1 MNKAIVLITA
11 GSISSFLSF
20 AQLDNQTIRD
30 LKGGRVVNDTSY
42 VYWLPYK
49 NKKSFLLI
57 QGWQSNMSHKNE
69 LSLDFKMK
77 PGTTV
82 CAAREGVVTST
93 KEDSD
98 RGGMK
103 AEYMSDGNHVVIR
116 HFDGTYAAY
125 WHLQKDGVLVNVGD
139 NVYQGQAIGYS
150 GNTGYSAFPHLH
162 FEVYTSSMGYST
174 IPTRFLTRKG
184 IRYLRPGK
192 FYRSVQKF
200 MINCDEVE

>member
-1 MNKAIVLITA
+1 MQKTI
-11 GSISSFLSF
+11 ISLSLF
-20 AQLDNQTIRD
+20 SLSTLSLFSQLDNQTIRD
-30 LKGGRVVNDTSY
+30 LKGGRVENDTSY
-42 VYWLPYK
+42 VYWLPYAH
-49 NKKSFLLI
+49 KKSYLLI

-77 PGTTV
+77 PGTKV

-116 HFDGTYAAY
+116 HSDGTHAAY
-125 WHLQKDGVLVNVGD
+125 WHLKKDGVIVNVGD
-139 NVYQGQAIGYS
+139 NVYKGQVIGYS

-162 FEVYTSSMGYST
+162 FEVYTTTMGYST
-174 IPTRFLTRKG
+174 IPTRFQTKRG
-184 IRYLRPGK
+184 ARYLRPGK
-192 FYRSVQKF
+192 FYKSVQSDFLNVVVKY
-200 MINCDEVE
+200 